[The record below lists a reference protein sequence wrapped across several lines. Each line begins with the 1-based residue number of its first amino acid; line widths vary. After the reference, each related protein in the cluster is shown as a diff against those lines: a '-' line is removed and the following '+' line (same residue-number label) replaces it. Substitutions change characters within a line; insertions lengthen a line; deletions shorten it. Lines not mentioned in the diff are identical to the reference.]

1 MASGGTGLWRARLTS
16 RREAPL
22 MTHCNMTGRLGGPG
36 IVLRMPRASVRDQL
50 IESAVEVFH
59 ARGFNGCSV
68 QDIVEAAG
76 VPKGSFYNHFDSK
89 EALGVEVVRAYTR
102 LVGDY
107 VAEAGASD
115 IFSGPGTPLLRIR
128 AYFEAVIEQNVS
140 CGVRKGCLL
149 GNFATELAPHSRD
162 IANAVTDALDN
173 WSAVVGRG
181 LLQAQE
187 AGQLPKDTE
196 VEAVGRYLVDGY
208 EGAAARAKLI
218 GDRAPLDEFIRT
230 TFDFLLAQP
239 DSTAGK
245 QGRTTGTPSGRT

>member
-1 MASGGTGLWRARLTS
+1 M
-16 RREAPL
+16 
-22 MTHCNMTGRLGGPG
+22 
-36 IVLRMPRASVRDQL
+36 VPRPSVRDQL
-50 IESAVEVFH
+50 VESAVEVFH

-76 VPKGSFYNHFDSK
+76 VPKGSFYNHFKSK

-102 LVGDY
+102 LVGAY
-107 VAEAGASD
+107 VAEAGAGE
-115 IFSGPGTPLLRIR
+115 IFSGGGTPLERIR

-149 GNFATELAPHSRD
+149 GNFATELAPHSTE

-173 WSAVVGRG
+173 WSAAVARA
-181 LLQAQE
+181 LAQAQE
-187 AGQLPKDTE
+187 AGELSKDAD

-218 GDRAPLDEFIRT
+218 GDRAPMDEFVRT
-230 TFDFLLAQP
+230 TFDFLLA
-239 DSTAGK
+239 
-245 QGRTTGTPSGRT
+245 

>member
-1 MASGGTGLWRARLTS
+1 
-16 RREAPL
+16 
-22 MTHCNMTGRLGGPG
+22 
-36 IVLRMPRASVRDQL
+36 VVPRASVRDQL

-76 VPKGSFYNHFDSK
+76 VPKGSFYNHFKSK

-102 LVGDY
+102 LVGAY
-107 VAEAGASD
+107 LEEAGAGE
-115 IFSGPGTPLLRIR
+115 IFSGDGTPLERIR

-149 GNFATELAPHSRD
+149 GNFATELAPHSAE

-173 WSAVVGRG
+173 WSAAVARA
-181 LLQAQE
+181 LAQAQE
-187 AGQLPKDTE
+187 AGELPKDVD
-196 VEAVGRYLVDGY
+196 VEALGRYLVDGY

-218 GDRAPLDEFIRT
+218 GDRGPMDEFIRT
-230 TFDFLLAQP
+230 TFDFLLA
-239 DSTAGK
+239 
-245 QGRTTGTPSGRT
+245 